1 MTGFEVFTIFLGV
14 AGIVV
19 PAFLAVLMNGVKST
33 QRDMVNQLSA
43 IEEKGILRGQ
53 HLEEKII
60 DIKVSVS
67 EAIRDVKDDF
77 GELKQDVAQ
86 RQLMDEGIKQEL
98 LKELHEVSIKLRVI
112 EKDLGIVQGL
122 YDKRIE
128 HEGEVL
134 DKVNSLEYEVKS
146 LQKKLRKLD
155 NDQKEQKELLRQ
167 NGINEARD

>member
-1 MTGFEVFTIFLGV
+1 MSGFEVFTIFLGV
-14 AGIVV
+14 AGIAV
-19 PAFLAVLMNGVKST
+19 PVFLTIVMNGMKAT

-43 IEEKGILRGQ
+43 IDEKGSLRGQ

-60 DIKVSVS
+60 DIKMSVS
-67 EAIRDVKDDF
+67 EAIRDVKTDF

-98 LKELHEVSIKLRVI
+98 LKELHQVGIKLRVI

-128 HEGEVL
+128 HESEVL
-134 DKVNSLEYEVKS
+134 DKVSGIEYDLTSVK
-146 LQKKLRKLD
+146 KKLRKLE
-155 NDQKEQKELLRQ
+155 NESNKQRELLKQ
-167 NGINEARD
+167 NGIDEAEG